1 MRRVLLGDAL
11 VTAGALAILVVALV
25 SIDVRVRE
33 HATRILEAGPS
44 SGMTAVMAQGRE
56 FGSVLMST
64 VRSQGLDQPSIVV
77 FVMAAAVLVVV
88 MLRT

>member
-1 MRRVLLGDAL
+1 MRRVLGDAL
-11 VTAGALAILVVALV
+11 VTLGALAILIVALV

-33 HATRILEAGPS
+33 QATRILEAGPS
-44 SGMTAVMAQGRE
+44 SGMTAVIAQGQE

-77 FVMAAAVLVVV
+77 FVIAAVVLVVV